1 MDINEVD
8 INKLLKESKFN
19 FSRSGGKGGQNVNKV
34 ETKAE
39 LVFNILDSLTLNSE
53 TKMILLKKLV
63 NKIDK
68 EGNLRVYSQTK
79 RSQLGNRKRTVEKF
93 TNLINKALKRVP
105 VRIKTA
111 EPFSSKLKR
120 IEIKKKISEK
130 KKVRRERI
138 NIEE

>member
-1 MDINEVD
+1 MNEVD

-53 TKMILLKKLV
+53 TKMILLKKLK

-68 EGNLRVYSQTK
+68 EGNLRIYSQTE
-79 RSQLGNRKRTVEKF
+79 RSQLGNRKRVTEKF
-93 TNLINKALKRVP
+93 TLLINNALKRVP

-111 EPFSSKLKR
+111 EPISSKLKR
-120 IEIKKKISEK
+120 IDMKKKQSEK
-130 KKVRRERI
+130 KKVRREK
-138 NIEE
+138 NYFDE